1 MPVKHPEPKK
11 FKLPKG
17 PKPIQRKNKNQIG
30 LGKAI
35 LQQKAKAN
43 AIKILPDGA
52 VHFKTDDHS
61 EDSWMKLRSI
71 TQETALDEF
80 LTTAELADKDFTADR
95 FNNVQIIRMD
105 HNKSEGGS
113 SGITLETKKVIDDK
127 KKKFAKNLIVPR
139 RPKWVKGMDKFELNK
154 LENEAFLNW
163 RREIASLQEV
173 SDLLMTPFERN
184 LEVWRQLWRV
194 VERSDLIVQIVD
206 ARDPLLFRSVDLE
219 KYVKEVDERKENLLL
234 VNKADMLT
242 FKQRVKWAEYFLAK
256 NIQFS
261 FFSAKKANMV
271 LEDQQELGDMFAEE
285 DIDLIYNDLPEAD
298 DFTEEELKQIPEEVI
313 KATKIL
319 MIDQLEDLFLSR
331 APEPL
336 EDKKGFPTQIGLV
349 GYPNVGKSS
358 TINALVGSKKVSV
371 SSTPGKTKHFQT
383 IQLSDN
389 VTLCDCP
396 GLVFPNFAYTKG
408 ELVLNGVL
416 PIDQLRDHIN
426 PTALLVERV
435 PKYFLEASYGIH
447 IPIKSVEEGGDGV
460 TPTAREFLNA
470 YSRSRGY
477 MTQGFG
483 SADEARGSRYV
494 LKDYVNGKLLY
505 VNPPPKIIK
514 HVTAEELEKMEENG
528 EYDDGEVE
536 YTLEECKEFN
546 KAINSFHHL
555 PETRQEQITQSLLKQ
570 DIPFESFDLSK
581 DLDKLTFSGHVGSDG
596 TKGAKNITHGGKQAR
611 IENSVELMDREFFK
625 MGLVEGKLTEAFHNR
640 KLKESDVGGKKH
652 KKGKKSKVR
661 NLGADY

>member
-1 MPVKHPEPKK
+1 MPVNHPDPKK
-11 FKLPKG
+11 WKQPKG
-17 PKPIQRKNKNQIG
+17 PKPLQRKNKNQIG

-52 VHFKTDDHS
+52 VHFKTDDNS
-61 EDSWMKLRSI
+61 ADSWVKLRSI

-95 FNNVQIIRMD
+95 FSNVQIIRMD

-113 SGITLETKKVIDDK
+113 SGLTIETKKDMDSK

-184 LEVWRQLWRV
+184 LEVWKQLWRV
-194 VERSDLIVQIVD
+194 VERSDLVVQIVD

-219 KYVKEVDERKENLLL
+219 KYVKEVDSRKTNLLL

-242 FKQRVKWAEYFLAK
+242 FKQRVRWAEYFLAK

-271 LEDQQELGDMFAEE
+271 LEDQQELGDMFADE
-285 DIDLIYNDLPEAD
+285 DIDLIYDDVPESD
-298 DFTEEELKQIPEEVI
+298 DFTEEELKQVSEEVL

-319 MIDQLEDLFLSR
+319 MIDQLEELFLSK
-331 APEPL
+331 APKPL
-336 EDKKGFPTQIGLV
+336 DDKKGFPTQIGLV

-371 SSTPGKTKHFQT
+371 SATPGKTKHFQT

-435 PKYFLEASYGIH
+435 PKYFLEACYGIH
-447 IPIKSVEEGGDGV
+447 IPIKSVEEGGDGI

-514 HVTAEELEKMEENG
+514 TENHDDEEEIEEI
-528 EYDDGEVE
+528 E
-536 YTLEECKEFN
+536 YTLDECKVFN

-555 PETRQEQITQSLLKQ
+555 PETRQEQITQSLIKQ
-570 DIPFESFDLSK
+570 DIPFESFDLST

-596 TKGAKNITHGGKQAR
+596 TNGAKNITHGGKQAR
-611 IENSVELMDREFFK
+611 IENSVEIMDREFFN
-625 MGLVEGKLTEAFHNR
+625 MGLVEGKLTSAFHNR
-640 KLKESDVGGKKH
+640 KLTEGDVGGKKH

-661 NLGADY
+661 NLGDGY